1 MNNTYI
7 GRLGDDPALRYSNNN
22 NAWCGVGFAIEVR
35 KKVDDEWVSIP
46 IWCDLKVFGVLAEQ
60 MAASTSKGSS
70 LIVVGELHPTE
81 YTNKA
86 GEVVKS
92 FELVAQEVGINVR
105 WGLK

>member
-7 GRLGDDPALRYSNNN
+7 GRLGDDPTLRYSNNG
-22 NAWCGVGFAIEVR
+22 NAWCGVGLAIEVR
-35 KKVDDEWVSIP
+35 KKVDDERVSLP

-60 MAASTSKGSS
+60 MAACTSKGSS
-70 LIVVGELHPTE
+70 LIVVGELQPTE

-86 GEVVKS
+86 GEVVKG
-92 FELVAQEVGINVR
+92 FELLAQEVGINLR

>member
-7 GRLGDDPALRYSNNN
+7 GRLGDDPALRFSEAG

-35 KKVDDEWVSIP
+35 KKVDGEWTSVP
-46 IWCDLKVFGVLAEQ
+46 IWCDLKMFGAIAEQ
-60 MAASTSKGSS
+60 ASAVIHKGSS
-70 LIVVGELHPTE
+70 LIVVGELQPTE

-92 FELVAQEVGINVR
+92 FELIAQEVGMNLR
-105 WGLK
+105 WGLG

>member
-1 MNNTYI
+1 M
-7 GRLGDDPALRYSNNN
+7 
-22 NAWCGVGFAIEVR
+22 
-35 KKVDDEWVSIP
+35 
-46 IWCDLKVFGVLAEQ
+46 FGVLAEQ

>member
-1 MNNTYI
+1 MNNTYV
-7 GRLGDDPALRYSNNN
+7 GRLGDDPTLRFSENA

-35 KKVDDEWVSIP
+35 KKVDGEWTSYP
-46 IWCDLKVFGVLAEQ
+46 IWCDLKVFGVLAEKFCE
-60 MAASTSKGSS
+60 STSKGSY
-70 LIVVGELHPTE
+70 LIVVGELQPTE

-92 FELVAQEVGINVR
+92 FELVAQEVGINLR